1 MKRKFKKSTP
11 LLLVGLA
18 AASVVLGLVL
28 WLSSTNQP
36 VSEISVKVVEIGQS
50 GRGIWFV
57 PKDAVAEKS
66 VRPEPFVF
74 RLKHLR
80 TEQLAVE
87 VAAEA
92 DGGLLLRSD
101 ELKSGDLLVLGPWTI
116 PDGQAVAPT
125 AGLDDGR
132 LIRLTLEAGIAAA
145 MAEDLEESVRFISTS
160 YRDEWGYN
168 IALMRKLLKRAYEE
182 FDEARIEVAEPP
194 AIQINGSRAVIQA
207 AVRVTAVYQGHRNY
221 LLGDQNTPNHILLRM
236 ERTASGWKMSEIK
249 GLRPLGFEERFFRL
263 LGAGVGL
270 TMTAAERQEEQKV
283 CMPCRETMTER
294 FGLRR

>member
-1 MKRKFKKSTP
+1 
-11 LLLVGLA
+11 LLVGLA

-36 VSEISVKVVEIGQS
+36 VSEISV
-50 GRGIWFV
+50 
-57 PKDAVAEKS
+57 
-66 VRPEPFVF
+66 
-74 RLKHLR
+74 
-80 TEQLAVE
+80 
-87 VAAEA
+87 
-92 DGGLLLRSD
+92 
-101 ELKSGDLLVLGPWTI
+101 
-116 PDGQAVAPT
+116 
-125 AGLDDGR
+125 
-132 LIRLTLEAGIAAA
+132 
-145 MAEDLEESVRFISTS
+145 AEDLEESVRFISTS

-207 AVRVTAVYQGHRNY
+207 AVRVTALYQGHRNY

-283 CMPCRETMTER
+283 CMPCRERMTER